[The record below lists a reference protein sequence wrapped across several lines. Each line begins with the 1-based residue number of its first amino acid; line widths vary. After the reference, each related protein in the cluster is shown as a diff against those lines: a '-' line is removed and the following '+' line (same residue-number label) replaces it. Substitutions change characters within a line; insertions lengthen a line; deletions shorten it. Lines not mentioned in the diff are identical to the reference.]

1 MFTLNKDASV
11 ILSHDKQK
19 FIVDRMNDTLI
30 KRNNSDNTKYNKITS
45 GWLGGKQYKFSNI
58 STNVQTS
65 SKQIEGKTKEILT
78 SIESLRNSSANMSNN
93 FHKIVS
99 TTEATKE
106 TTNNLQYCADEMSE
120 AVDNISNRIEEF
132 KV

>member
-1 MFTLNKDASV
+1 
-11 ILSHDKQK
+11 
-19 FIVDRMNDTLI
+19 
-30 KRNNSDNTKYNKITS
+30 
-45 GWLGGKQYKFSNI
+45 
-58 STNVQTS
+58 
-65 SKQIEGKTKEILT
+65 
-78 SIESLRNSSANMSNN
+78 MSNN